1 MQIGTSTTCHQGGP
15 WTRGAVRR
23 APLLYDDRRLCSI
36 CDPQTEAPKAAAAG
50 TGRSR
55 RRPAMIAIIAT
66 CLLIGIASLA
76 SVTWAHRS
84 PASSAEQS
92 ATGAEGASQALG
104 GARNG
109 LRSIIQAERDAA
121 VKSGLRAIKAGIQ
134 KLGFVDHGVYPT
146 ADQVKDSQDGIAA
159 YMDAWPTNPFSSLP
173 MSQGDAPGDYTY
185 VQTISGYG
193 LTLTGHLHAGG
204 GDFVLP

>member
-1 MQIGTSTTCHQGGP
+1 MDS
-15 WTRGAVRR
+15 RR
-23 APLLYDDRRLCSI
+23 CEACGRLLYDDRRLCSI
-36 CDPQTEAPKAAAAG
+36 CDPQD
-50 TGRSR
+50 R
-55 RRPAMIAIIAT
+55 
-66 CLLIGIASLA
+66 
-76 SVTWAHRS
+76 
-84 PASSAEQS
+84 
-92 ATGAEGASQALG
+92 GAEGSGRRHGPISAS
-104 GARNG
+104 ARDDRDHRDRSPIEISFPASRFTWAIVPPPRLPSSQPQG
-109 LRSIIQAERDAA
+109 PRAHLRRWAAPGTVCEAIIQAVGRDAA

-134 KLGFVDHGVYPT
+134 SWFVDHGVYPT

-193 LTLTGHLHAGG
+193 FTLTGHLHAGG